1 MQSHLKA
8 LLACLIFSQT
18 LWAYEISEDSVQLKE
33 IVVTGTKFETSR
45 ELVPLSVSQ
54 INETEIKRSG
64 HYNALSIVG
73 TYVPGVFI
81 TERNI

>member
-1 MQSHLKA
+1 MRLHLKI
-8 LLACLIFSQT
+8 LLACLFLPQA
-18 LWAYEISEDSVQLKE
+18 LWASEISKDSVQLKE
-33 IVVTGTKFETSR
+33 IIVTGTKFETSR
-45 ELVPLSVSQ
+45 DLIPLSVSQ

-73 TYVPGVFI
+73 TCSGII